1 MNKFML
7 MIFFLFLLV
16 LGYAYVCNDDTRVMK
31 EKIGILK
38 QNKISLPLERMKYIC
53 HRSMGENTQINKSL
67 KFVSYSD
74 SMACSSCA
82 VDKLY
87 TWIDLIR
94 KTESY
99 ENKLGYYFIFF
110 PKMKEW
116 ANVEFVISTLSH
128 FNYPVYMDT
137 LGIFERSNPHLPHNQ
152 MFHTFLLDE
161 NNNVLLVGNP
171 LDNEKIEEM
180 FWQIVEKKL
189 GKRE

>member
-94 KTESY
+94 KQNLMKINLVIILS
-99 ENKLGYYFIFF
+99 FF
-110 PKMKEW
+110 LK
-116 ANVEFVISTLSH
+116 
-128 FNYPVYMDT
+128 
-137 LGIFERSNPHLPHNQ
+137 
-152 MFHTFLLDE
+152 
-161 NNNVLLVGNP
+161 
-171 LDNEKIEEM
+171 
-180 FWQIVEKKL
+180 
-189 GKRE
+189 

>member
-99 ENKLGYYFIFF
+99 ENKLGYYFIL
-110 PKMKEW
+110 KS
-116 ANVEFVISTLSH
+116 ATALI
-128 FNYPVYMDT
+128 
-137 LGIFERSNPHLPHNQ
+137 R
-152 MFHTFLLDE
+152 
-161 NNNVLLVGNP
+161 
-171 LDNEKIEEM
+171 
-180 FWQIVEKKL
+180 
-189 GKRE
+189 

>member
-99 ENKLGYYFIFF
+99 ENKLGYYFILNSATHIVRNKF
-110 PKMKEW
+110 K
-116 ANVEFVISTLSH
+116 ILS
-128 FNYPVYMDT
+128 NNILPSI
-137 LGIFERSNPHLPHNQ
+137 LPCQKIHL
-152 MFHTFLLDE
+152 T
-161 NNNVLLVGNP
+161 
-171 LDNEKIEEM
+171 
-180 FWQIVEKKL
+180 
-189 GKRE
+189 

>member
-1 MNKFML
+1 

-110 PKMKEW
+110 PKMLSLQYRLYH
-116 ANVEFVISTLSH
+116 ILITLFTWIH
-128 FNYPVYMDT
+128 LVY
-137 LGIFERSNPHLPHNQ
+137 LNAQIPICRIIKCFILS
-152 MFHTFLLDE
+152 
-161 NNNVLLVGNP
+161 
-171 LDNEKIEEM
+171 
-180 FWQIVEKKL
+180 FWMKTTTCCWSAIL
-189 GKRE
+189 WITRR

>member
-116 ANVEFVISTLSH
+116 ANVEFAISTLSH
-128 FNYPVYMDT
+128 FNYPVLHGYT
-137 LGIFERSNPHLPHNQ
+137 WYI
-152 MFHTFLLDE
+152 
-161 NNNVLLVGNP
+161 
-171 LDNEKIEEM
+171 
-180 FWQIVEKKL
+180 
-189 GKRE
+189 